1 MPRKQEVQ
9 LRIAP
14 PKSKEKITSSIVEK
28 NEENIVIYVDDGNR
42 KEEIQ
47 IVLAEQTEVCQHTI
61 QEVVQI
67 STGVMSE

>member
-1 MPRKQEVQ
+1 MSRKQGVQ

-14 PKSKEKITSSIVEK
+14 LKSDEKMTSSTADTG
-28 NEENIVIYVDDGNR
+28 EENIVIYVDDRTR
-42 KEEIQ
+42 KEEIR

-67 STGVMSE
+67 STGVLSK